1 MKRKV
6 SYIAWLLT
14 LVFAAYFAPQ
24 ILLSTTEGTL
34 KKQSVCYQRACNNRV
49 SSENAMQT
57 FSSASKKSN
66 LKPLEIPCE
75 NYFLAQVMLNTIFSK
90 TSEVSN
96 AYFFKIDIHSPPD
109 INRIDPPPINGRIFS
124 RYQRIFKNV

>member
-14 LVFAAYFAPQ
+14 FVFAAYFAPQ
-24 ILLSTTEGTL
+24 ILVSATESTL
-34 KKQSVCYQRACNNRV
+34 KKRNVCYQRMCKARI
-49 SSENAMQT
+49 SSMNSTQA
-57 FSSASKKSN
+57 FSSSAKKSN

-75 NYFLAQVMLNTIFSK
+75 NLFLAQAMLNTTFIKESK
-90 TSEVSN
+90 QPN

-109 INRIDPPPINGRIFS
+109 INRIDPPPIRGNIFS